1 MIVEGKNPVK
11 ELLKGSAT
19 IEKLYVQKNSAKPD
33 PQLSYIVARALERKI
48 KVIYAE
54 KELLDKLS
62 VSGRHQGALAVT
74 TDFKYADIK
83 DILAAD
89 KAKGARLILVLDGIE
104 DPHNLGAIIRVA
116 ECAGANGIIIGK
128 HRAAGVTDA
137 VVKVSAGASAHV
149 KIARVTN
156 INDAIR
162 TLKDEFI
169 NIVAADMDGEPIY
182 SAKPLRGDIALVIGG
197 EGEGVHALTK
207 KLCDRVVSL
216 PTLGKV
222 NSLNASVACGIALY
236 EIIRQRDLKV

>member
-11 ELLKGSAT
+11 ELLNSAT
-19 IEKLYVQKNSAKPD
+19 TVEKLYVQKKPSKAD
-33 PQLSYIVARALERKI
+33 PQLSYIVSRALDRKI

-62 VSGRHQGALAVT
+62 PTGKHQGALAVS
-74 TDFKYADIK
+74 TDFKYAEIR
-83 DILAAD
+83 DILAAG
-89 KAKGARLILVLDGIE
+89 KTKGGARLILVLDGIE

-116 ECAGANGIIIGK
+116 ECAGADGIIIGK

-137 VVKVSAGASAHV
+137 VVKVSAGASAHIP
-149 KIARVTN
+149 IARATN

-169 NIVAADMDGEPIY
+169 NVVAADTDGEPIY
-182 SAKPLRGDIALVIGG
+182 SAKPLKGDVALVIGG

-207 KLCDRVVSL
+207 KLCDRVVGL
-216 PTLGKV
+216 PMFGKV

-236 EIIRQRDLKV
+236 EIIRQRI